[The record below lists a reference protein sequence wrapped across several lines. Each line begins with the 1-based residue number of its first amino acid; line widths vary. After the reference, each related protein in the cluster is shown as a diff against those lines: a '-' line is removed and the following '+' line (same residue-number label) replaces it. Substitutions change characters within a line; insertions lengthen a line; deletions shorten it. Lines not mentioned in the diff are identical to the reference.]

1 MRRQITTSVLGDA
14 IIIASCA
21 LLCVTALAGCADPP
35 PPTRGH
41 VVVALTIDWE
51 GVAITPEAIDA
62 MEDLRRRAGA
72 TPITHFV
79 SAAYYTSGADPVE
92 VSRSLQRLVRTD
104 DELAV
109 HLHGWG
115 SLVQASDVAPRLA
128 PSFLTGTDKLLEFD
142 GADRGFDTD
151 LDTYDVVAL
160 RAMLRRSRTLL
171 AQSGHPVSRSFRA
184 GGYLGTPKMLR
195 ALRAEGFTVDSSA
208 THPDQF
214 DAAYGLLST
223 RVRELWPTVDATT
236 QPFVIA
242 DPVAPII
249 ELPLAAIAD
258 NAEADELAG
267 VIARAGERLAK
278 VPTDDVFVVL
288 GFHFETSPEYGE
300 RIAAALDAVRARTD
314 LAAHVQFTTIEA
326 MGARARRNLDIRP

>member
-14 IIIASCA
+14 IAIASRV
-21 LLCVTALAGCADPP
+21 LLCVTALAACADTP

-51 GVAITPEAIDA
+51 GVAITPEAVDA

-72 TPITHFV
+72 TPLTHFV
-79 SAAYYTSGADPVE
+79 SAAYYTAGADAAE
-92 VSRSLQRLVRTD
+92 VTSSLRRLVRTD

-115 SLVQASDVAPRLA
+115 SLVEASEVEPRLS
-128 PSFLTGTDKLLEFD
+128 PSFLTGTEKLLEFD
-142 GADRGFDTD
+142 GGDRGFDTD

-171 AQSGHPVSRSFRA
+171 EQTGHPVSRSFRA
-184 GGYLGTPKMLR
+184 GGYLGTPKMMR

-214 DAAYGLLST
+214 DAAYGQLST

-242 DPVAPII
+242 DPVAPMV

-258 NAEADELAG
+258 NAEADDLVG

-278 VPTDDVFVVL
+278 APTRDVFVVL
-288 GFHFETSPEYGE
+288 GFHFETSPEYAE
-300 RIAAALDAVRARTD
+300 RIATALDAVRARSD
-314 LAAHVQFTTIEA
+314 LAAHVQFTTIET